1 MPCHCSP
8 FCHLRDIFP
17 QPGEVFLI
25 EGGFGSTAKL
35 SFLPMAPSLREL
47 SSECETE
54 GVPGS
59 SYSINKRGL
68 LRQKG
73 TFHAYPDL

>member
-1 MPCHCSP
+1 
-8 FCHLRDIFP
+8 
-17 QPGEVFLI
+17 
-25 EGGFGSTAKL
+25 
-35 SFLPMAPSLREL
+35 MASAV
-47 SSECETE
+47 TE

>member
-1 MPCHCSP
+1 
-8 FCHLRDIFP
+8 
-17 QPGEVFLI
+17 
-25 EGGFGSTAKL
+25 
-35 SFLPMAPSLREL
+35 MADAM
-47 SSECETE
+47 TE

-73 TFHAYPDL
+73 TFHSYPDL